1 MKASLTHGDKML
13 AVCKKGQGRGKAE
26 TERAHKPVTPGP
38 HHKPGEMKTLKCKG
52 NLRSISLY
60 FKVEI
65 TKYG

>member
-1 MKASLTHGDKML
+1 MVTRCWLYAKRD
-13 AVCKKGQGRGKAE
+13 RAE
-26 TERAHKPVTPGP
+26 ERRREADRAHKPVTPGP
-38 HHKPGEMKTLKCKG
+38 HHKPGEMKTLKYKG